1 MLRRETTFYLEITQ
15 PSDFRPARVDDPEV
29 ELRQARV
36 PCPELNRF
44 FYTAIGGDWFWV
56 DRLAWTYDQWR
67 AWLEDNHAAAQ
78 EIWLVFHK
86 KHTGK
91 PGLAY
96 DDAVEEALCFG
107 WIDGILKRID
117 DKKHMNRFC
126 PRRAGS
132 IWSERNKER
141 VRRMIEAGRMT
152 EAGLAKIREAKAN
165 GQWDK
170 AAERQDTTVVPAE
183 LTAALAKDERARRNF
198 DKLAPSYRRQF
209 IYWVGTAKRDE
220 TRRKRVAE
228 AVKMI
233 RENRRLGM

>member
-1 MLRRETTFYLEITQ
+1 MTANRRHF
-15 PSDFRPARVDDPEV
+15 A
-29 ELRQARV
+29 
-36 PCPELNRF
+36 NR
-44 FYTAIGGDWFWV
+44 
-56 DRLAWTYDQWR
+56 DQWR
-67 AWLEDNHAAAQ
+67 AWLEENHAAAQ

-86 KHTGK
+86 KRTGK

-132 IWSERNKER
+132 IWSERNRER